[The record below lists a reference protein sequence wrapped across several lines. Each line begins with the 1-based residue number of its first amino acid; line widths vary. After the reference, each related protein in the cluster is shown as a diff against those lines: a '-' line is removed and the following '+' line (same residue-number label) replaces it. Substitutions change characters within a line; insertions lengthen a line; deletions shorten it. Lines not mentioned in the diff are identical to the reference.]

1 MNYDK
6 ILLKILITDKDR
18 INSCQMLK
26 IINNKYPN
34 IKTYL
39 TNRYCDSE
47 SLQESLNRIKYN
59 IDIRPVCKICGG
71 KVKYIGKNIFRNF
84 CSYKCLGNGTNNRRK
99 QTCLEKYGVSTPL
112 KNKEVKEKIKQTCLE
127 KYGETTPLKNKEVKE
142 KIKRTCLE
150 KYGVPNAGGSKQSL
164 EKIKQTCLEKY
175 GVKTFCKSEEYLKQK
190 DKIINKIYYSRKK
203 NGTLNTSKLE
213 EELYLYIKDRF
224 PSVKRQ
230 YKDEKRYPFYCDFY
244 IPELDYFIE
253 LNGIWTHGK
262 HPYDFNSVED

>member
-99 QTCLEKYGVSTPL
+99 QTCLEKYGAS
-112 KNKEVKEKIKQTCLE
+112 
-127 KYGETTPLKNKEVKE
+127 TPLKNKEVKE

-213 EELYLYIKDRF
+213 EELYLSLKI
-224 PSVKRQ
+224 
-230 YKDEKRYPFYCDFY
+230 DF
-244 IPELDYFIE
+244 
-253 LNGIWTHGK
+253 HQ
-262 HPYDFNSVED
+262 